1 MVGVYSCS
9 LLYRGIVFEDAVTD
23 ENLGPFESDRRS
35 LFTSLVAF
43 KVAVADLLEFG
54 TVFPDPEGGVC
65 RPDKVESLYG
75 DLVASVDFD
84 LILSISNRTLVQL
97 LAHQV

>member
-35 LFTSLVAF
+35 LFTSLVAAID
-43 KVAVADLLEFG
+43 VMGL
-54 TVFPDPEGGVC
+54 
-65 RPDKVESLYG
+65 
-75 DLVASVDFD
+75 
-84 LILSISNRTLVQL
+84 QL
-97 LAHQV
+97 TRHD